1 MNIYFNKPVT
11 EEYLSLF
18 KQMEEFVWHYLKDKE
33 DFYKIKL
40 YYYEYDDKKLALQNY
55 NRCTDYLDKYKFRIE
70 IYNYGFMT
78 FHKGNDK
85 ENFREY
91 EKNKYLVLFH
101 ELGHMVFRLNN
112 QDIAKDKNEYEIKMK
127 KQGVKS
133 ITFLNID
140 EEKFVTDQ
148 AKEFIKRS
156 GLFEEEL

>member
-11 EEYLSLF
+11 EEYLNLF
-18 KQMEEFVWHYLKDKE
+18 KQMEDFVWHYLKDKE

-40 YYYEYDDKKLALQNY
+40 YYYEYDDKKLALQNN

-70 IYNYGFMT
+70 IYNYGFMA
-78 FHKGNDK
+78 FHKGNDI

-112 QDIAKDKNEYEIKMK
+112 QDIANDKNEYELKMK

-133 ITFLNID
+133 ITFLNKA

-148 AKEFIKRS
+148 AKEFIKLS